1 MALMTSMRNRM
12 HIVLWG
18 LLIMFLLSMTVG
30 GLVGG
35 ANILDQLFGRID
47 PSTAIG
53 AVNGEIISPST
64 FSRLVGN
71 RADQARAEGQTVDSR
86 KLDQIRKQVWDS
98 IIRDYLI
105 AQKVKELKIVA
116 TDDEVIYHMK
126 NNPPAFLQ
134 SNPEFQTLGQ
144 FDQIKYDL
152 AISSPEGNEWA
163 PLEKF
168 MKDTYIPDYKLR
180 QILFSSISAT
190 EQEVKSEFTKRNI
203 QYTIEAVHVTNAM
216 VNSDSLKPSDKELLI
231 EYDNRLNEFEKGET
245 RTLDY
250 IVWKKDPSKNDSILV
265 KEEAFEL
272 KSKIDAG
279 EDFAELANIYT
290 DDPSNQV
297 NPDSGKGGDLGFF
310 GKGQMVPAFEEAAF
324 SAKPNEVVGP
334 VLSAFGYHIIKVFE
348 KKNEAEEEQVHA
360 AHILLKI
367 NCSPSTLDELRRK
380 AILFSYDAQDYGFD
394 TAVDTHRVEIQS
406 AENLAIDGNFISGIG
421 FFRSAI
427 RFAFNS
433 KLEEVSDPLENDKYY
448 IVATLDSISPPGVK
462 SFDEVNTRITRDLT
476 NKKTKEKTEVLTQ
489 ALMEHINNGMTIDE
503 LVDQYENLERVKSD
517 SKTLNRSFESIGK
530 SNHIVG
536 ALLDALPGDILGPLQ
551 TSRGHAIIHIMEIA
565 ELDTNQFKIQMDGI
579 RSSIV
584 NQKQNRAF
592 SEWMD
597 HQKAEAEIID
607 NRNFHF

>member
-1 MALMTSMRNRM
+1 MPK
-12 HIVLWG
+12 I
-18 LLIMFLLSMTVG
+18 
-30 GLVGG
+30 
-35 ANILDQLFGRID
+35 
-47 PSTAIG
+47 
-53 AVNGEIISPST
+53 
-64 FSRLVGN
+64 RL
-71 RADQARAEGQTVDSR
+71 
-86 KLDQIRKQVWDS
+86 
-98 IIRDYLI
+98 
-105 AQKVKELKIVA
+105 
-116 TDDEVIYHMK
+116 
-126 NNPPAFLQ
+126 
-134 SNPEFQTLGQ
+134 
-144 FDQIKYDL
+144 
-152 AISSPEGNEWA
+152 
-163 PLEKF
+163 
-168 MKDTYIPDYKLR
+168 
-180 QILFSSISAT
+180 
-190 EQEVKSEFTKRNI
+190 TKRNI
-203 QYTIEAVHVTNAM
+203 KYTIEAVHVTNAM
-216 VNSDSLKPSDKELLI
+216 VNSDSLKPSDEELLT
-231 EYDNRLNEFEKGET
+231 EYNNRLDEFEKGET

-334 VLSAFGYHIIKVFE
+334 VLSAFGYHIIKVLE

-421 FFRSAI
+421 FFRRAI

-503 LVDQYENLERVKSD
+503 LVDQYENLESVKSD

-565 ELDTNQFKIQMDGI
+565 ELDTNQFKIQKDGI

-592 SEWMD
+592 SEWLD
-597 HQKAEAEIID
+597 NEKAEAEILD

>member
-98 IIRDYLI
+98 IIRDYLV

-394 TAVDTHRVEIQS
+394 TAVDTHQVEIQS

-462 SFDEVNTRITRDLT
+462 SFGEVNTRITRDLT

-489 ALMEHINNGMTIDE
+489 SLMEHINNGMTIDE
-503 LVDQYENLERVKSD
+503 LVDQYENLESVKSD

-551 TSRGHAIIHIMEIA
+551 TSRGHAIIQVIEIA
-565 ELDTNQFKIQMDGI
+565 ELDTNQFKIQRDGI

-592 SEWMD
+592 SEWLD
-597 HQKAEAEIID
+597 NEKAEAEILD

>member
-35 ANILDQLFGRID
+35 ANILGQLFGRID

-53 AVNGEIISPST
+53 AVNGELISPGS

-71 RADQARAEGQTVDSR
+71 RADQARVEGQTVDSR

-98 IIRDYLI
+98 IIRDYLV

-126 NNPPAFLQ
+126 NNPPAFLK

-144 FDQIKYDL
+144 FDQVKYDL

-190 EQEVKSEFTKRNI
+190 EQEVISEFTKRNI
-203 QYTIEAVHVTNAM
+203 KYTIEAVHVTNAM
-216 VNSDSLKPSDKELLI
+216 VNSDSLKPSDKELLT
-231 EYDNRLNEFEKGET
+231 EYNSRSNEFEKGET
-245 RTLDY
+245 RTLNY
-250 IVWKKDPSKNDSILV
+250 IVWKKDPSKNDSILI

-367 NCSPSTLDELRRK
+367 NSSPSTLDELRRK

-394 TAVDTHRVEIQS
+394 TAVDTHQVEIQS
-406 AENLAIDGNFISGIG
+406 AENLAVDGNFISGIG

-462 SFDEVNTRITRDLT
+462 LFDEVKTRITRDLT
-476 NKKTKEKTEVLTQ
+476 NKITKEKTEVLTQ
-489 ALMEHINNGMTIDE
+489 TLMENINNGMTIDE
-503 LVDQYENLERVKSD
+503 LVDQYDNLERVKSD
-517 SKTLNRSFESIGK
+517 SKTLNRSFESVGK

-536 ALLDALPGDILGPLQ
+536 ALLGALPGDILGPLQ
-551 TSRGHAIIHIMEIA
+551 TSKGHAIIHVMEIA
-565 ELDTNQFKIQMDGI
+565 ELDTNQFKIQKDGI

-592 SEWMD
+592 SEWLD
-597 HQKAEAEIID
+597 HQKAEAEILD

>member
-98 IIRDYLI
+98 IIRDYLV

-310 GKGQMVPAFEEAAF
+310 GKGQMGPAFEEAAF

-394 TAVDTHRVEIQS
+394 TAVDTHQVEIQS

-565 ELDTNQFKIQMDGI
+565 ELDTNQFKIQKDGI

-592 SEWMD
+592 SEWLD
-597 HQKAEAEIID
+597 NEKAEAEILD

>member
-53 AVNGEIISPST
+53 AVNGEIISPGS

-98 IIRDYLI
+98 IIRDYLV

-126 NNPPAFLQ
+126 NNPPAFLK

-144 FDQIKYDL
+144 FDQVKYDL

-190 EQEVKSEFTKRNI
+190 EQEVISEFTKRNI
-203 QYTIEAVHVTNAM
+203 KYTIEAVHVTNAM
-216 VNSDSLKPSDKELLI
+216 VNSDSLKPSDKELLT
-231 EYDNRLNEFEKGET
+231 EYNSRSNEFEKGET
-245 RTLDY
+245 RTLNY
-250 IVWKKDPSKNDSILV
+250 IVWKKDPSKNDSILI

-367 NCSPSTLDELRRK
+367 NSSPSTLDELRRK

-394 TAVDTHRVEIQS
+394 TAVDTHQVEIQS
-406 AENLAIDGNFISGIG
+406 AENLAVDGNFISGIG

-462 SFDEVNTRITRDLT
+462 LFDEVKTRITRDLT
-476 NKKTKEKTEVLTQ
+476 NKITKEKTEVLTQ
-489 ALMEHINNGMTIDE
+489 TLMENINNGMTIDE
-503 LVDQYENLERVKSD
+503 LVDQYDNLERVKSD

-536 ALLDALPGDILGPLQ
+536 ALLGALPGDILGPLQ
-551 TSRGHAIIHIMEIA
+551 TSKGHAIIHVMEIA
-565 ELDTNQFKIQMDGI
+565 ELDTNQFKIQKDGI

-592 SEWMD
+592 SEWLD
-597 HQKAEAEIID
+597 HQKAEAEILD

>member
-53 AVNGEIISPST
+53 AVNGEIISPGS

-98 IIRDYLI
+98 IIRDYLV

-126 NNPPAFLQ
+126 NNPPAFLK

-144 FDQIKYDL
+144 FDQVKYDL

-190 EQEVKSEFTKRNI
+190 EQEVISEFTKRNI
-203 QYTIEAVHVTNAM
+203 KYTIEAVHVTNAM
-216 VNSDSLKPSDKELLI
+216 VNSDSLKPSDKELLT
-231 EYDNRLNEFEKGET
+231 EYNSRSNEFEKGET
-245 RTLDY
+245 RTLNY
-250 IVWKKDPSKNDSILV
+250 IVWKKDPSKNDSILI

-367 NCSPSTLDELRRK
+367 NSSPSTLDELRRK

-394 TAVDTHRVEIQS
+394 TAVDTHQVEIQS
-406 AENLAIDGNFISGIG
+406 AENLAVDGNFISGIG

-462 SFDEVNTRITRDLT
+462 LFDEVKTRITRDLT
-476 NKKTKEKTEVLTQ
+476 NKITKEKTEVLTQ
-489 ALMEHINNGMTIDE
+489 TLMENINNGMTIDE
-503 LVDQYENLERVKSD
+503 LVDQYDNLERVKSD

-536 ALLDALPGDILGPLQ
+536 ALLGALPGDILGPLQ
-551 TSRGHAIIHIMEIA
+551 TSKGHAIIHVMEID
-565 ELDTNQFKIQMDGI
+565 ELDTNQFKIQKDGI

-592 SEWMD
+592 SEWLD
-597 HQKAEAEIID
+597 HQKAEAEILD

>member
-53 AVNGEIISPST
+53 AVNGEIISPGSFT
-64 FSRLVGN
+64 RLVGN

-98 IIRDYLI
+98 IIRDYLV

-126 NNPPAFLQ
+126 NNPPAFLK

-144 FDQIKYDL
+144 FDQVKYDL

-190 EQEVKSEFTKRNI
+190 EQEVISEFTKRNI
-203 QYTIEAVHVTNAM
+203 KYTIEAVHVTNAM
-216 VNSDSLKPSDKELLI
+216 VNSDSLKPSDKELLT
-231 EYDNRLNEFEKGET
+231 EYNSRSNEFEKGET
-245 RTLDY
+245 RTLNY
-250 IVWKKDPSKNDSILV
+250 IVWKKDPSKNDSILI

-367 NCSPSTLDELRRK
+367 NSSPSTLDELRRK

-394 TAVDTHRVEIQS
+394 TAVDTHQVEIQS
-406 AENLAIDGNFISGIG
+406 AENLAVDGNFISGIG

-462 SFDEVNTRITRDLT
+462 LFDEVKTRITRDLT
-476 NKKTKEKTEVLTQ
+476 NKITKEKTEVLTQ
-489 ALMEHINNGMTIDE
+489 TLMENINNGMTIDE
-503 LVDQYENLERVKSD
+503 LVDQYDNLERVKSD
-517 SKTLNRSFESIGK
+517 SKTLNRSFESVGK

-536 ALLDALPGDILGPLQ
+536 ALLGALPGDILGPLQ
-551 TSRGHAIIHIMEIA
+551 TSKGHAIIHVMEIA
-565 ELDTNQFKIQMDGI
+565 ELDTNQFKIQKDGI

-592 SEWMD
+592 SEWLD
-597 HQKAEAEIID
+597 HQKAEAEILD

>member
-53 AVNGEIISPST
+53 AVNGEIISPGS

-98 IIRDYLI
+98 IIRDYLV

-126 NNPPAFLQ
+126 NNPPAFLK

-144 FDQIKYDL
+144 FDQVKYDL

-190 EQEVKSEFTKRNI
+190 EQEVISEFTKRNI
-203 QYTIEAVHVTNAM
+203 KYTIEAVHVTNAM
-216 VNSDSLKPSDKELLI
+216 VNSDSLKPSDKELLT
-231 EYDNRLNEFEKGET
+231 EYNSRSNEFEKGET
-245 RTLDY
+245 RTLNY
-250 IVWKKDPSKNDSILV
+250 IVWKKDPSKNDSILI

-367 NCSPSTLDELRRK
+367 NSSPSTLDELRRK

-394 TAVDTHRVEIQS
+394 TAVDTHQVEIQS
-406 AENLAIDGNFISGIG
+406 AENLAVDGNFISGIG

-448 IVATLDSISPPGVK
+448 IVATLDLISPPGVK
-462 SFDEVNTRITRDLT
+462 LFDEVKTRITRDLT
-476 NKKTKEKTEVLTQ
+476 NKITKEKTEVLTQ
-489 ALMEHINNGMTIDE
+489 TLMENINNGMTIDE
-503 LVDQYENLERVKSD
+503 LVDQYDNLERVKSD
-517 SKTLNRSFESIGK
+517 SKTLNRSFESVGK

-536 ALLDALPGDILGPLQ
+536 ALLGALPGDILGPLQ
-551 TSRGHAIIHIMEIA
+551 TSKGHAIIHVMEIA
-565 ELDTNQFKIQMDGI
+565 ELDTNQFKIQKDGI

-592 SEWMD
+592 SEWLD
-597 HQKAEAEIID
+597 HQKAEAEILD

>member
-53 AVNGEIISPST
+53 AVNGEIISPGS

-98 IIRDYLI
+98 IIRDYLV

-126 NNPPAFLQ
+126 NNPPAFLK

-144 FDQIKYDL
+144 FDQVKYDL

-190 EQEVKSEFTKRNI
+190 EQEVISEFTKRNI
-203 QYTIEAVHVTNAM
+203 KYTIEAVHVTNAM
-216 VNSDSLKPSDKELLI
+216 VNSDSLKPSDKELLT
-231 EYDNRLNEFEKGET
+231 EYNSRSNEFEKGET
-245 RTLDY
+245 RTLNY
-250 IVWKKDPSKNDSILV
+250 IVWKKDPSKNDSILI

-334 VLSAFGYHIIKVFE
+334 VLSAFGYHIMKVFE

-367 NCSPSTLDELRRK
+367 NSSPSTLDELRRK

-394 TAVDTHRVEIQS
+394 TAVDTHQVEIQS
-406 AENLAIDGNFISGIG
+406 AENLAVDGNFISGIG

-462 SFDEVNTRITRDLT
+462 LFDEVKTRITRDLT
-476 NKKTKEKTEVLTQ
+476 NKITKEKTEVLTQ
-489 ALMEHINNGMTIDE
+489 TLMENINNGMTIDE
-503 LVDQYENLERVKSD
+503 LVDQYDNLERVKSD
-517 SKTLNRSFESIGK
+517 SKTLNRSFESVGK

-536 ALLDALPGDILGPLQ
+536 ALLGALPGDILGPLQ
-551 TSRGHAIIHIMEIA
+551 TSKGHAIIHVMEIA
-565 ELDTNQFKIQMDGI
+565 ELDTNQFKIQKDGI

-592 SEWMD
+592 SEWLD
-597 HQKAEAEIID
+597 HQKAEAEILD

>member
-53 AVNGEIISPST
+53 AVNGEIISPGS

-98 IIRDYLI
+98 IIRDYLV

-126 NNPPAFLQ
+126 NNPPAFLK

-144 FDQIKYDL
+144 FDQVKYDL

-216 VNSDSLKPSDKELLI
+216 VNSDSLKPSDKELLT
-231 EYDNRLNEFEKGET
+231 EYDSRLNEFEKGET
-245 RTLDY
+245 RTLNY
-250 IVWKKDPSKNDSILV
+250 IIWKKDPSKNDSILI

-334 VLSAFGYHIIKVFE
+334 VLSAFGFHIIKVFE

-367 NCSPSTLDELRRK
+367 NSSPSTLDELRRK

-394 TAVDTHRVEIQS
+394 TAVDTHQVEIQS
-406 AENLAIDGNFISGIG
+406 AENLAVDGNFISGIG

-462 SFDEVNTRITRDLT
+462 PFDEVKTRITRDLT
-476 NKKTKEKTEVLTQ
+476 NKITKEKTEVLTQ
-489 ALMEHINNGMTIDE
+489 TMMEHINNGMTIDK

-551 TSRGHAIIHIMEIA
+551 TSRGHAIIQVIEIA
-565 ELDTNQFKIQMDGI
+565 ELDTNQFKIQRDGI

-592 SEWMD
+592 SEWLD
-597 HQKAEAEIID
+597 HQKAEAEILD

>member
-1 MALMTSMRNRM
+1 M
-12 HIVLWG
+12 
-18 LLIMFLLSMTVG
+18 
-30 GLVGG
+30 
-35 ANILDQLFGRID
+35 
-47 PSTAIG
+47 
-53 AVNGEIISPST
+53 
-64 FSRLVGN
+64 GN
-71 RADQARAEGQTVDSR
+71 RADQARADGQTIDAR
-86 KLDQIRKQVWDS
+86 TLDQIRKQVWDN
-98 IIRDYLI
+98 IIRDYLV
-105 AQKVKELKIVA
+105 AQTVKDLKIEA
-116 TDDEVIYHMK
+116 TDDEVIYHLK
-126 NNPPAFLQ
+126 NNPPTFLKSYPQ
-134 SNPEFQTLGQ
+134 FQTLGE
-144 FDQIKYDL
+144 FDPVKYDL

-163 PLEKF
+163 PLEQF
-168 MKDTYIPDYKLR
+168 MKNTFIPDYKLR

-190 EQEVKSEFTKRNI
+190 NQEVIDEFTKRNI

-216 VNSDSLKPSDKELLI
+216 VNSDSLKPSDEELLT
-231 EYDNRLNEFEKGET
+231 EYNNRLDEFEKGET

-250 IVWKKDPSKNDSILV
+250 IAWKKDPARNDSILV
-265 KEEAFEL
+265 KEEALEL
-272 KSKIDAG
+272 KAKIDAG

-348 KKNEAEEEQVHA
+348 KKNEGEEEQVHA

-367 NCSPSTLDELRRK
+367 DASPSTLDELRRK

-394 TAVDTHRVEIQS
+394 TAVDTHQVEIQS
-406 AENLAIDGNFISGIG
+406 AENLSIDGNFVSGLG
-421 FFRSAI
+421 FFRNAI
-427 RFAFNS
+427 RFTFNS
-433 KLEEVSDPLENDKYY
+433 KLKEVSDPLENDKHY

-462 SFDEVNTRITRDLT
+462 SFEEVKTRITRDFT
-476 NKKTKEKTEVLTQ
+476 NEITRKKTKVLTQ
-489 ALMEHINNGMTIDE
+489 TLMDNINNGMTMDD

-517 SKTLNRSFESIGK
+517 SKTLNRSFESVGK

-551 TSRGHAIIHIMEIA
+551 TSRGHAIVHVMEIA
-565 ELDTNQFKIQMDGI
+565 ELDTNQFKIQKDGI

>member
-53 AVNGEIISPST
+53 AVNGEIISPGS

-98 IIRDYLI
+98 IIRDYLV

-126 NNPPAFLQ
+126 NNPPAFLK

-144 FDQIKYDL
+144 FDQVKYDL

-190 EQEVKSEFTKRNI
+190 EQEVISEFTKRNI
-203 QYTIEAVHVTNAM
+203 KYTIEAVHVTNAM
-216 VNSDSLKPSDKELLI
+216 VNSDSLKPSDKELLT
-231 EYDNRLNEFEKGET
+231 EYNSRSNEFEKGET
-245 RTLDY
+245 RTLNY
-250 IVWKKDPSKNDSILV
+250 IVWKKDPSKNDSILI

-367 NCSPSTLDELRRK
+367 NSSPSTLDELRRK

-394 TAVDTHRVEIQS
+394 TAVDTHQVEIQS
-406 AENLAIDGNFISGIG
+406 AENLAVDGNFISGIG

-448 IVATLDSISPPGVK
+448 IVATLDLISPPGVK
-462 SFDEVNTRITRDLT
+462 LFDEVKTRITRDLT
-476 NKKTKEKTEVLTQ
+476 NKITKEKTEVLTQ
-489 ALMEHINNGMTIDE
+489 TLMENINNGMTIDE
-503 LVDQYENLERVKSD
+503 LVDQYDNLERVKSD

-536 ALLDALPGDILGPLQ
+536 ALLGALPGDILGPLQ
-551 TSRGHAIIHIMEIA
+551 TSKGHAIIHVMEIA
-565 ELDTNQFKIQMDGI
+565 ELDTNQFKIQKDGI

-592 SEWMD
+592 SEWLD
-597 HQKAEAEIID
+597 HQKAEAEILD

>member
-1 MALMTSMRNRM
+1 MALMTSIRTRM

-18 LLIMFLLSMTVG
+18 LLIIFLLSMTVG

-53 AVNGEIISPST
+53 AVNGEIISPGSFT
-64 FSRLVGN
+64 RLVGN
-71 RADQARAEGQTVDSR
+71 RADQARAEGQTIDSR
-86 KLDQIRKQVWDS
+86 QLDQIRKQVWDS
-98 IIRDYLI
+98 IIRDYLV
-105 AQKVKELKIVA
+105 AQTVKELKIVA

-126 NNPPAFLQ
+126 NNPPAFLK
-134 SNPEFQTLGQ
+134 SNPEFQTLGE
-144 FDQIKYDL
+144 FDQVKYDL

-163 PLEKF
+163 PLEQF

-190 EQEVKSEFTKRNI
+190 DQEVRDEFTKRNI
-203 QYTIEAVHVTNAM
+203 QYTLEAVHVTNAM
-216 VNSDSLKPSDKELLI
+216 VNSDSLKPSDEALLT
-231 EYDNRLNEFEKGET
+231 EYNSRLDEFEKGET
-245 RTLDY
+245 RTLNY
-250 IVWKKDPSKNDSILV
+250 ISWKKDPAENDSILV
-265 KEEAFEL
+265 KEEALEL
-272 KSKIDAG
+272 KAKIDAG

-334 VLSAFGYHIIKVFE
+334 FLSAFGYHIIKVFE
-348 KKNEAEEEQVHA
+348 KKNEGEEEQVHA

-367 NCSPSTLDELRRK
+367 DASPSTLDELRRK

-394 TAVDTHRVEIQS
+394 TAVDTHQVEIQS
-406 AENLAIDGNFISGIG
+406 AENLSIDGNFVSGLG
-421 FFRSAI
+421 FFRNAI
-427 RFAFNS
+427 RFTFNS
-433 KLEEVSDPLENDKYY
+433 KLKEVSDPLENDKHY

-462 SFDEVNTRITRDLT
+462 SFEEVKTRITRDFT
-476 NKKTKEKTEVLTQ
+476 NDITRKKTKVLTQ
-489 ALMEHINNGMTIDE
+489 TLMDNINNGMTMDD

-517 SKTLNRSFESIGK
+517 SKTLNRSFESVGK

-551 TSRGHAIIHIMEIA
+551 TSRGHAIVHVMEIA
-565 ELDTNQFKIQMDGI
+565 ELDTNQFKIQRDGI